1 MPSVSSTSWSNQRP
15 HVAPR
20 RPESTAIFAYLL
32 DLDDDLSAEFDVR
45 MRIVA
50 RQGTTVRVL
59 EAEAGPCDLDVAFAA
74 AAGGFGL
81 LVVDGLLVR
90 ETTVADRTA
99 AELIGPGDLLQR
111 HERQMEDLLA
121 REDAWRVLRPTRL
134 AMLDREFAER
144 VRQWPQVARTLLR
157 RSSRRTL
164 DLDAVRAITC
174 HPRLEV
180 RLDLLFWHLAARWGR
195 VQPDGIRLVL
205 PLTHKLL
212 GQLVAAE
219 RPSISHALHRLE
231 AAGLVTGSAA
241 DLHLHGTLPEHRRAL
256 AEPTVSHSH
265 HGRPRHLSV

>member
-1 MPSVSSTSWSNQRP
+1 MSSRNWSNERP

-32 DLDDDLSAEFDVR
+32 DLDDDLAGEFEVR
-45 MRIVA
+45 MRFVA

-59 EAEAGPCDLDVAFAA
+59 EAEPGVCDLDGAFAA
-74 AAGGFGL
+74 ASGGFGL
-81 LVVDGLLVR
+81 LVVDGLVVK
-90 ETTVADRTA
+90 ETRVADRTS
-99 AELIGPGDLLQR
+99 AELIGSGDVLQR
-111 HERQMEDLLA
+111 AERQVEELLE
-121 REDAWRVLRPTRL
+121 RQDRWRVLWPTRM
-134 AMLDREFAER
+134 AVLDAEFADR

-164 DLDAVRAITC
+164 ELDAVRAISG

-195 VQPDGIRLVL
+195 VQPDGIRLAL

-231 AAGLVTGSAA
+231 AAGLVTGSAG
-241 DLHLHGTLPEHRRAL
+241 DLQLRGSLAQHRRTL
-256 AEPTVSHSH
+256 TEPTVSHLD
-265 HGRPRHLSV
+265 HGRPRHLSL